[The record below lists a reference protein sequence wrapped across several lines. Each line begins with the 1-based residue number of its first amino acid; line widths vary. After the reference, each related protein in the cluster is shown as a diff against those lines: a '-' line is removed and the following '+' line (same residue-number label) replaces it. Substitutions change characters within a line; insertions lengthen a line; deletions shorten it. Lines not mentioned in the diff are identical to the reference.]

1 MANVDRQTLSDR
13 DQRAVRRSEL
23 RQEIRKVVTVY
34 EERMLAVSSVRLEHP
49 EADFFAR
56 DCTIGRRRD

>member
-34 EERMLAVSSVRLEHP
+34 EERMLPVPSVWLEYP

-56 DCTIGRRRD
+56 DGTIGRRRD